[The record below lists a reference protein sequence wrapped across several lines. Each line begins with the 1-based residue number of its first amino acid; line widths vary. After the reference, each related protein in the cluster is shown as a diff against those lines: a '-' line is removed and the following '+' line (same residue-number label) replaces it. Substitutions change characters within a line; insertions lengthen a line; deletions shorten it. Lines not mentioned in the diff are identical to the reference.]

1 MINWKVRIK
10 NERFWLSIIPAVLV
24 FIETVFAV
32 FGVVIDLGD
41 IGQKILAVVQS
52 LFMILAIAGIIN
64 DPTTSGYKDSQLAMT
79 YEIPKV
85 DPVEEK
91 EEAVG

>member
-79 YEIPKV
+79 YETPKV
-85 DPVEEK
+85 DHVEK
-91 EEAVG
+91 EEVVG